1 MYNIRMEL
9 KHTSIPPEF
18 LNVLPEGIKF
28 VHKQDKEFL
37 VVEEVYCPKG
47 HSLMVDSVKIH
58 HEPSI
63 RISVTI
69 QDQHGAFFIDAFWG
83 SHAKLYSFMPQITGS
98 YPAIQA
104 SCPEC
109 GISLMEERECII
121 DGCDSDTHIVFHLP
135 GERNRIYV
143 CAQLGCPGHYLDIS
157 TLPSTIAQSVS
168 EINYFGAQTEEEMFR
183 GI

>member
-1 MYNIRMEL
+1 MEL

-28 VHKQDKEFL
+28 FHKQDKEFL

-83 SHAKLYSFMPQITGS
+83 SHSKLYSFIPQIIGS
-98 YPAIQA
+98 YPTIQA

-109 GISLMEERECII
+109 GISLMVNGNALLMDAIQIPISCSIFQEREIEFMCVPNLDVPVII
-121 DGCDSDTHIVFHLP
+121 SISAPFRPPLP
-135 GERNRIYV
+135 NR
-143 CAQLGCPGHYLDIS
+143 
-157 TLPSTIAQSVS
+157 
-168 EINYFGAQTEEEMFR
+168 
-183 GI
+183 